1 MSSENRRTIIFV
13 VATFASILA
22 IQYVME
28 VSGLIPPPPKNPPV
42 AVAKNEAAKP
52 QDKDKA
58 AAQVQ
63 AKGDAGKPEAKG
75 VAASAPPKAEA
86 PAAAKPR
93 ERAIKLA
100 K

>member
-28 VSGLIPPPPKNPPV
+28 VSGLIPPPPKNPAV
-42 AVAKNEAAKP
+42 EVAKKEGAKAK
-52 QDKDKA
+52 DKDKGEDKG

-63 AKGDAGKPEAKG
+63 AKGEAAKPEAKG
-75 VAASAPPKAEA
+75 VAASALPKAEA
-86 PAAAKPR
+86 RAAAKIR
-93 ERAIKLA
+93 EP
-100 K
+100 